1 MKTKPTLLELF
12 QHLEKLMNVCFCDAF
27 LLLNTPEALNLGI
40 KVLKHETYH
49 VRQYAKKMEDE
60 WEKQLPF
67 NCNEEKGIDWFHWTR
82 VFNWQRIRSFI
93 ISYMPEQDVDSSE
106 CPILEELKE
115 EMEKLH
121 YVLICINNIMT
132 DSPAFR
138 FKRYYERRK
147 DAYMELYG
155 SFELNEELEFH
166 KEIYRRYMF
175 DSEFM
180 KVSIYADTTQEF
192 QDKAERTWASMLDKD
207 GCPNEIC
214 IGEYIFRY
222 RNELV
227 DDDLKYLFRYIN
239 VLERL
244 KNPNSGNQQET
255 ILIEDL
261 DGVFKTEFSRFPNSR
276 KLVKVNLHSL
286 HKIIKDHCLIYIEK
300 ELDWFCL
307 WKVLKDFGLLRSNVA
322 GEKFVTLMNN
332 WYPDHHHPCSGNGIH
347 DYRPSY
353 LGKTKVSD
361 WKYNEFIEE
370 KNRNNRNKVIPKNF
384 EPFKNACIKM
394 KEALVPFCDHP
405 NEGLD

>member
-1 MKTKPTLLELF
+1 MK
-12 QHLEKLMNVCFCDAF
+12 VCFYDAF
-27 LLLNTPEALNLGI
+27 QLLNTPEALKLGI
-40 KVLKHETYH
+40 EVLKLETYH
-49 VRQYAKKMEDE
+49 VRQYAKKLEDE

-67 NCNEEKGIDWFHWTR
+67 NCNEEKDVDWFYWTR

-93 ISYMPEQDVDSSE
+93 LSCMPEQYVNSSE

-121 YVLICINNIMT
+121 NILICINNIMT

-138 FKRYYERRK
+138 FKKYYERRK
-147 DAYMELYG
+147 NAYMELYG

-180 KVSIYADTTQEF
+180 KVSIYADTTQVF
-192 QDKAERTWASMLDKD
+192 QDKAERTWASMLNKD

-244 KNPNSGNQQET
+244 KNPNSDNQQET
-255 ILIEDL
+255 ILIEDP
-261 DGVFKTEFSRFPNSR
+261 DGVFKTKYSRFPDSK
-276 KLVKVNLHSL
+276 KLVKVNLRSL
-286 HKIIKDHCLIYIEK
+286 HKIIKEHCLIYIE
-300 ELDWFCL
+300 EEQYWFCL
-307 WKVLKDFGLLRSNVA
+307 WKVLKELGLLRSKVA
-322 GEKFVTLMNN
+322 GEKFVALMNE
-332 WYPDHHHPCSGNGIH
+332 WYPDHHHPCSGSGIH

-361 WKYNEFIEE
+361 
-370 KNRNNRNKVIPKNF
+370 
-384 EPFKNACIKM
+384 
-394 KEALVPFCDHP
+394 
-405 NEGLD
+405 